1 MLAAALIWIMAEGV
15 APPVLAPPTVPDRV
29 FAPAGPAPLENP
41 GNWIKPEDYPVTA
54 LRNGEAGTT
63 GFALSLDAL
72 GRITACAITS
82 SSGSSTLDLA
92 TCALLQQR
100 AKFRPA
106 TNAAGQPL
114 AGTYHSRTHWVLP
127 APPVLPTAMEL
138 TTSFIVELDGTRS
151 HCIVKGTG
159 PLPADRTPL
168 AAKLCQGQ
176 PFTEPYRN
184 AQGQP
189 IRQRVTRT
197 VSTTVE
203 DVAE

>member
-15 APPVLAPPTVPDRV
+15 AQPVLAPPPVPGRA
-29 FAPAGPAPLENP
+29 FGPVPMENP
-41 GNWIKPEDYPVTA
+41 GNWIHADDYPASA

-63 GFALSLDAL
+63 GFALSVDAL
-72 GRITACAITS
+72 GRVSACAITS
-82 SSGSSTLDLA
+82 SSGSSTLDIA
-92 TCALLQQR
+92 TCTVLQQR

-106 TNAAGQPL
+106 NNAAGQ
-114 AGTYHSRTHWVLP
+114 AVASTYHSRTRWTLP
-127 APPVLPTAMEL
+127 APPVLPAAMEL
-138 TTSFIVELDGTRS
+138 TTSFIVETDGTRS
-151 HCIVKGTG
+151 HCVVKGSG
-159 PLPADRTPL
+159 PMPVDRAPL
-168 AAKLCQGQ
+168 AEKLCQGQ